1 MLLVLGLSQNS
12 FAQKLTAE
20 EVVAKNLES
29 LGPAEARAAVKS
41 RVAQGAVVTSIRIG
55 GSGQSRGGAVLAS
68 QSEKSLMGLIFG
80 PQDFANEKMAYDG
93 RKLTVGE
100 ARPGV
105 RTRLGQFLMSHEIL
119 FKEGLMG
126 GTLSSAWPLLSLADR
141 MPKLHYSGTKKID
154 GRQTHV
160 LEY

>member
-1 MLLVLGLSQNS
+1 MRYSSVIAITLLVLGLSQSS

-29 LGPAEARAAVKS
+29 LGSAEARAAVKS

-80 PQDFANEKMAYDG
+80 PQDFANG
-93 RKLTVGE
+93 KLAAIIGHLLVGE

-105 RTRLGQFLMSHEIL
+105 RTRLGQFLMSH
-119 FKEGLMG
+119 
-126 GTLSSAWPLLSLADR
+126 
-141 MPKLHYSGTKKID
+141 
-154 GRQTHV
+154 
-160 LEY
+160 